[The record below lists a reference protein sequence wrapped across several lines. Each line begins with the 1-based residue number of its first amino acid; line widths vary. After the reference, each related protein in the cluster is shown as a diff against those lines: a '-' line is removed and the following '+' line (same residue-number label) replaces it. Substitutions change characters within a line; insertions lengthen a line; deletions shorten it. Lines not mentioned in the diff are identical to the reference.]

1 MKEDIMKNINN
12 NLDLLKSFYESYD
25 FPTKI
30 NIWKQ
35 YSNNFKEIWNNK
47 ILKGNGTKS
56 DYDEIVYLID
66 SNARGRTKKDDVV
79 AKTFIRYGTWY
90 RMFGDITSKNDLRS
104 LMNSILAA
112 TENNEIIKQLNNLT
126 TLNENNKNGLTG
138 ESGIILNSL
147 LFLNNPELFICSVS
161 LRHRI
166 DIINYFLFNDL
177 RDYEQLSYGE
187 KIIKTNEIILNGFKS
202 FLSELKLDDSID
214 VFIIPRFISEFI
226 YSDKIRN
233 SIWKR
238 AEEEASVDVSEDND
252 LEKQNFYLEK
262 YLENFLFT
270 NWESTEL
277 GKKYEIIV
285 ENGEPVSLQ
294 YKTDIGRIDLL
305 VKDKTSGDYLI
316 IELKRA
322 QTSDDTIGQVTRYMG
337 WVKKNLAGNNKVRG
351 LIIAESFD
359 EKIRYSLETV
369 KDIKFMSYNIQFK
382 LKIES

>member
-1 MKEDIMKNINN
+1 MKNINN

-35 YSNNFKEIWNNK
+35 YSNNFKEIWKNK

-56 DYDEIVYLID
+56 DYDEIVFLID

-79 AKTFIRYGTWY
+79 AKTYIRYGTWY
-90 RMFGDITSKNDLRS
+90 RMFGDITSKDDLRS
-104 LMNSILAA
+104 LMNSILSA
-112 TENNEIIKQLNNLT
+112 TDNNEIIKKLNDLT

-166 DIINYFLFNDL
+166 DIINYFSLNDL
-177 RDYEQLSYGE
+177 KDYEQLSYGE

-202 FLSELKLDDSID
+202 FLSEIKLDDSID
-214 VFIIPRFISEFI
+214 NFIIPRFISEFI

-233 SIWKR
+233 SIWKKT
-238 AEEEASVDVSEDND
+238 EEESSVDVSEDND

-277 GKKYEIIV
+277 GKRYEIIV

-294 YKTDIGRIDLL
+294 YKTDIGSIDLL

-316 IELKRA
+316 IELKIS

-337 WVKKNLAGNNKVRG
+337 WVKKNLAGNKKVKG

-359 EKIRYSLETV
+359 EKIRYSFEMV
-369 KDIKFMSYNIQFK
+369 KDIEFMSYNIQFK
-382 LKIES
+382 LKLEN